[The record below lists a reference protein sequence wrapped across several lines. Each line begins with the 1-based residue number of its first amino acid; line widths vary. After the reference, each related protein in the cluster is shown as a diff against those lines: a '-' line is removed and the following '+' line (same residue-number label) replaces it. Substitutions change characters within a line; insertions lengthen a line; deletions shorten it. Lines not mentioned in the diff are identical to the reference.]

1 MVKDVFDKLNYKVV
15 AAVATCRTLGMV
27 GTGTRTPEE
36 EATTPAG
43 SMTGKRRRGCRISEK
58 MGESIGQLRIHLQS
72 HGEIELRTH

>member
-15 AAVATCRTLGMV
+15 AAVAMCRTLGMV

-43 SMTGKRRRGCRISEK
+43 SMTGKAPPR
-58 MGESIGQLRIHLQS
+58 MPDLREN
-72 HGEIELRTH
+72 G